1 VRPTRF
7 GQPPA
12 VQLSNHSRILSGN
25 ISFGSGNTDE
35 QRNIDGFWVIGLVTP
50 GTPNTQF
57 AVPYTLNLANG
68 KPGRVAIAFDVKR
81 TNAACNIYDSGT
93 AWTATQIFLK
103 CDTASVTVSL
113 FIH

>member
-1 VRPTRF
+1 MRPARF
-7 GQPPA
+7 SQPPGERLA
-12 VQLSNHSRILSGN
+12 NHDRILSGN
-25 ISFGSGNTDE
+25 VSFGAGNTDL

-81 TNAACNIYDSGT
+81 TNAAANIYDSGT

-103 CDTASVTVSL
+103 CSAASVTVSL